1 MSKKFNSAPHLL
13 NGEEIIGSAPF
24 NILHKSYTGESI
36 VHWHDFYELEIICGG
51 EGVYEVNG
59 KSTAVSRCCAYIVTP
74 KDYHKLSAGNAD
86 MYTISFSKEAVD
98 WEILYKL
105 NNCQN
110 GIVVRFEEEEFE
122 RIERVL
128 ALLEVEFEA
137 KRQMSEKVI
146 KNLLEYI
153 LISLLRTPMLTDGKA
168 GEMSTAIMKAVAYI
182 KSNFKDDIKIKD
194 VANKADVSPNYLGM
208 LFKKELNVTFSQ
220 YLNATRLTYA
230 CSLLRDKRYRVKDIA
245 YASGFVSHAYF
256 GAVFKKQYGC
266 SPLQMRK
273 TFENDI

>member
-1 MSKKFNSAPHLL
+1 
-13 NGEEIIGSAPF
+13 
-24 NILHKSYTGESI
+24 
-36 VHWHDFYELEIICGG
+36 
-51 EGVYEVNG
+51 
-59 KSTAVSRCCAYIVTP
+59 
-74 KDYHKLSAGNAD
+74 

-153 LISLLRTPMLTDGKA
+153 LISLLRTPMLADGKA

-194 VANKADVSPNYLGM
+194 VANKADVSPNYLGV

-230 CSLLRDKRYRVKDIA
+230 CSLLRDKRYRVEDIA